1 MSGSHEETTTA
12 TAVVPAPSGEAV
24 PTRGSVPAGP
34 GEAVPAEATGGS
46 APTGADGGSVSAWA
60 DGGVVVAAASGG
72 AVPAAPAGKAAP
84 GAEPGAGES
93 GADASGPVP
102 ESRFARLERFSWRP
116 TSLAKGHR
124 PVQQLDSYTRATL
137 SRYVWAF
144 FAGWVLPDLLQHF
157 PSGDGGDIALR
168 SMLLLA
174 SLAVC
179 AATRSALLDALDRY
193 LGRTEALNTPA
204 AWRLLALT
212 ALTAGLYLVCLGT
225 GTVDTQALV
234 TAVMFFVNPV
244 YAVLALRVPVP
255 RFLLAVV
262 GGTALLSAA
271 ALLADSEGTPSAVLA
286 IIVPCS
292 ALLALVICRPSGWSL
307 ARTWDIEYAR
317 QEIEKAK
324 EKVERAKETESRL
337 AVAEERLRFGRDLHD
352 VLGRNLATIAL
363 KSELAVQLARRD
375 RTEDAAAQMAE
386 VQEIAQRSQ
395 REVREV
401 VRGYRGIDL
410 GAELLGARSVLE
422 AAGIDCATAAGD
434 IQSLAPPVQAA
445 LAWVVREAA
454 TNVLRHGDARH
465 CSITLATSRTGTSLT
480 VENDG
485 APETPSPTRGGSG
498 LAGLRERLASV
509 DGTLEA
515 GPTAPGRFR
524 LAAHVPLPP
533 VPDAAP
539 GGNRP

>member
-1 MSGSHEETTTA
+1 MSGSHEQTTTA
-12 TAVVPAPSGEAV
+12 TAVVPAPGGEPKPDGEPRPGTEAV
-24 PTRGSVPAGP
+24 AAGKP
-34 GEAVPAEATGGS
+34 EAAALARPVPAEERAR
-46 APTGADGGSVSAWA
+46 APRFPRLACFSLLP
-60 DGGVVVAAASGG
+60 G
-72 AVPAAPAGKAAP
+72 AVN
-84 GAEPGAGES
+84 
-93 GADASGPVP
+93 
-102 ESRFARLERFSWRP
+102 
-116 TSLAKGHR
+116 KGHR

-144 FAGWVLPDLLQHF
+144 FAGWVLPGLLQHF
-157 PSGDGGDIALR
+157 GRGDRTDLALR
-168 SMLLLA
+168 SALLLA
-174 SLAVC
+174 SLALCV
-179 AATRSALLDALDRY
+179 ATRPALLDALDRY
-193 LGRTEALNTPA
+193 LGRTEALKPAA

-212 ALTAGLYLVCLGT
+212 ALTSALYLVSLGR
-225 GTVDTQALV
+225 GTIDTQALA

-244 YAVLALRVPVP
+244 FAVLALRVTVP
-255 RFLLAVV
+255 RFLLTLVL
-262 GGTALLSAA
+262 GTALLSAA
-271 ALLADSEGTPSAVLA
+271 AVLADPEGTPSGVLAVL
-286 IIVPCS
+286 VPVS
-292 ALLALVICRPSGWSL
+292 ALLALLICRPSGWSL

-324 EKVERAKETESRL
+324 DKVERAKETESRL

-363 KSELAVQLARRD
+363 KSELAVQLARRE
-375 RTEDAAAQMAE
+375 RTGDAVAQMAE

-434 IQSLAPPVQAA
+434 IDPLAPPVQAA

-485 APETPSPTRGGSG
+485 APESPSPTRGGSG
-498 LAGLRERLASV
+498 LAGLRERLAPV
-509 DGTLEA
+509 GGALEA

-524 LAAHVPLPP
+524 LTAHVPHPP
-533 VPDAAP
+533 ATGPATAPAPDPAS

>member
-1 MSGSHEETTTA
+1 MSGSQEETMTA
-12 TAVVPAPSGEAV
+12 PAGASAATVPAPS
-24 PTRGSVPAGP
+24 AGP
-34 GEAVPAEATGGS
+34 AATE
-46 APTGADGGSVSAWA
+46 P
-60 DGGVVVAAASGG
+60 
-72 AVPAAPAGKAAP
+72 APAGGPASVP
-84 GAEPGAGES
+84 GP
-93 GADASGPVP
+93 
-102 ESRFARLERFSWRP
+102 RFPRFERLSWRP
-116 TSLAKGHR
+116 ASSAKGHR
-124 PVQQLDSYTRATL
+124 PVQQLDHYTRATL

-144 FAGWVLPDLLQHF
+144 FAGWVLPGVLGHF
-157 PSGDGGDIALR
+157 TQGDGADLVLR
-168 SMLLLA
+168 SALLLA
-174 SLAVC
+174 SLALC
-179 AATRSALLDALDRY
+179 AATRPALLDALDRY
-193 LGRTEALNTPA
+193 LGRGDTRAGPA
-204 AWRLLALT
+204 WVLLALT
-212 ALTAGLYLVCLGT
+212 ALTSALALLCLGT
-225 GTVDTQALV
+225 DAIN
-234 TAVMFFVNPV
+234 TATFAPAMMFVVSPV
-244 YAVLALRVPVP
+244 FAVLALRVPVP
-255 RFLLAVV
+255 RYLLALV
-262 GGTALLSAA
+262 GATVLLSAA
-271 ALLADSEGTPSAVLA
+271 AVLADPEGTPSGVVAVL
-286 IIVPCS
+286 VPVS
-292 ALLALVICRPSGWSL
+292 ALLALLICRPSGWSL

-363 KSELAVQLARRD
+363 KSELAVQLARRE
-375 RTEDAAAQMAE
+375 RTEDAVAQMAE

-434 IQSLAPPVQAA
+434 IEPLAPPVQAA

-485 APETPSPTRGGSG
+485 APESPSPTRGGSG
-498 LAGLRERLASV
+498 LAGLRERLAPV
-509 DGTLEA
+509 GGALEA

-524 LAAHVPLPP
+524 LAAHVPHPP
-533 VPDAAP
+533 ATGPAPQTAPTPTPDP
-539 GGNRP
+539 GGSRP